1 VFPQRAS
8 HTFLTGLLTDA
19 PEPSPRAEHLGG
31 GTRQV
36 TRRTSGIRRAR
47 VITAAC
53 VEVADLAAGGQ
64 AVRDSKLGDASP
76 VLSFT
81 TAQLSALAAAVRD
94 GSIG

>member
-1 VFPQRAS
+1 M
-8 HTFLTGLLTDA
+8 
-19 PEPSPRAEHLGG
+19 PRSRRPGAEHLGEEVLARLRG
-31 GTRQV
+31 APPV
-36 TRRTSGIRRAR
+36 TRRAR